1 MNFYN
6 ISCLAQHISWIIFQ
20 HVIHIKIIN
29 KVFHIILFIHIFE
42 IQLVFYTD
50 CMSPFR

>member
-6 ISCLAQHISWIIFQ
+6 ICYLAQHISWIIFQ
-20 HVIHIKIIN
+20 HVIHIKIN
-29 KVFHIILFIHIFE
+29 KVFHIILFIHVFE

-50 CMSPFR
+50 CTSPFR